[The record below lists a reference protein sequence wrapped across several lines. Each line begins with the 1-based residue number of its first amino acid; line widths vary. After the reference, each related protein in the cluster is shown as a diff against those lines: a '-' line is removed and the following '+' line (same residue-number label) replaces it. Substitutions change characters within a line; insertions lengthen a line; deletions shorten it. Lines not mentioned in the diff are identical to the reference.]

1 MYAQSFLLEFFKG
14 VPFMT
19 NEEIYDVSGGSDEF
33 DLSNIKESEKLVH
46 LVMLGGEGF
55 NRTKNPNG
63 SEFFMGTFLSDS
75 EACNAIH
82 SLERAIL
89 DCASCEIINELCVKL
104 DKCLPIID
112 GIKYVMDLN
121 EAFYLSKTDR
131 PMNDIYFYDGNF
143 TDNVIL
149 KEYISGRYAS

>member
-75 EACNAIH
+75 EACNAIR

-89 DCASCEIINELCVKL
+89 DCASDEIINELCAKL

-121 EAFYLSKTDR
+121 EAFYLSKTHR
-131 PMNDIYFYDGNF
+131 PMGDIYFYNGNF

-149 KEYISGRYAS
+149 VEYTSGRFAS

>member
-1 MYAQSFLLEFFKG
+1 
-14 VPFMT
+14 MT
-19 NEEIYDVSGGSDEF
+19 NQEIYDVSGGNAGF
-33 DLSNIKESEKLVH
+33 DMSHIKESQKLVH

-55 NRTKNPNG
+55 NTTKNPNG

-75 EACNAIH
+75 EACGVIH

-89 DCASCEIINELCVKL
+89 DCADDEIINELCAKL

-121 EAFYLSKTDR
+121 EAFYLSKTHR
-131 PMNDIYFYDGNF
+131 PMDDVYCYYGDFFCGVWLI
-143 TDNVIL
+143 
-149 KEYISGRYAS
+149 EYTSGRYAS